1 MPKRSKDLT
10 RCQRKVFEY
19 IQKSVQAKGAP
30 PTRQEIADHFNYS
43 SLTTVESHLR
53 LIAKKGFL
61 KIEPN
66 ISRGLRVELPNQPPR
81 QTLLDIPLYGSIP
94 AGFPDEREAEVRR
107 YITVDRATLDTRL
120 SADAFALEVKGDSMI
135 DKHILSGDHVIIEP
149 RRTPRAGDVVAAL
162 IDGQTT
168 LKTLVMKNGKAY
180 LKAENPKY
188 RDLIPE
194 TDLSV
199 NGVAV
204 AVLRSL

>member
-10 RCQRKVFEY
+10 KCQRKVFEF
-19 IQKSVQAKGAP
+19 IQKSVQTKGAP
-30 PTRQEIADHFNYS
+30 PTRQEIADHFKYS

-66 ISRGLRVELPNQPPR
+66 ISRGLRVDAPNQPPR
-81 QTLLDIPLYGSIP
+81 QALMDIPLYGSIP

-120 SADAFALEVKGDSMI
+120 SPDAFALEVKGDSMI
-135 DKHILSGDHVIIEP
+135 DRHILSGDHVIIEP
-149 RRTPRAGDVVAAL
+149 RRNPRAGDVVAAL

-188 RDLIPE
+188 RDLLPE